1 MCVLIS
7 SCCSRNA
14 HTSRLYL
21 KNSHL
26 KISTQDIAKPFLVA
40 RNSTMRHWFRSF
52 IRLSGVRVVW
62 YAKCS
67 GAEGG
72 VSCCLFSRRGSEVA
86 LDFKECFQTKLGFFS
101 QEHFAQCSLCHPH
114 LLYPPN
120 TWKPSL
126 LLTLLLLS
134 NQQLLPSTEIFP
146 LSLRSCASFHIS
158 RPDVLFSPIFTF
170 RSDTC
175 LHHYW
180 KTEMQNRVNISFI
193 FYSVIFISML
203 NLQFRHRRFIAA
215 NHLEVWLKRNLQE
228 DSVLR
233 IKSLRYIY
241 TDKGI

>member
-1 MCVLIS
+1 MCVLIN

-21 KNSHL
+21 KNSNL

-40 RNSTMRHWFRSF
+40 RNSTMPHWFRSF
-52 IRLSGVRVVW
+52 IWLSGVRVVW

-72 VSCCLFSRRGSEVA
+72 VSCCLFSRRRSEVA

-126 LLTLLLLS
+126 LITLLLLS
-134 NQQLLPSTEIFP
+134 YQQLLPSTEIFP
-146 LSLRSCASFHIS
+146 LSLRSCASFQIS
-158 RPDVLFSPIFTF
+158 GPDVLFFPYLHIQVWYLFASLLENRNAEHGEYFFHLLLSHFHRYAQFTVQAQEIHSCQSP
-170 RSDTC
+170 RSLAKKEPSGGLC
-175 LHHYW
+175 S
-180 KTEMQNRVNISFI
+180 QN
-193 FYSVIFISML
+193 
-203 NLQFRHRRFIAA
+203 
-215 NHLEVWLKRNLQE
+215 
-228 DSVLR
+228 
-233 IKSLRYIY
+233 
-241 TDKGI
+241 